1 MCLQAE
7 ALPPEAREHPDVRE
21 RLSTTERR
29 RAELEELARLRKQR
43 LLDALSLYKLF
54 SDADSIE
61 AWIDEK
67 VSYCTSELH
76 FFFVEKFL

>member
-1 MCLQAE
+1 M
-7 ALPPEAREHPDVRE
+7 LPADARTHPDVLE
-21 RLSTTERR
+21 RLDTTLRR
-29 RAELEELARLRKQR
+29 KAQLEELSRLRKQR

-67 VSYCTSELH
+67 AIITFS
-76 FFFVEKFL
+76 

>member
-1 MCLQAE
+1 M
-7 ALPPEAREHPDVRE
+7 PPEAREHPDVRR
-21 RLSTTERR
+21 RLDETMKK
-29 RAELEELARLRKQR
+29 RAELEELAHLRKQR

-67 VSYCTSELH
+67 VFFAFHLH
-76 FFFVEKFL
+76 IFWR

>member
-1 MCLQAE
+1 M
-7 ALPPEAREHPDVRE
+7 PPEAREHPDVRK
-21 RLSTTERR
+21 RLDMTERR
-29 RAELEELARLRKQR
+29 KTELEELARLRKQR

-67 VSYCTSELH
+67 VCV
-76 FFFVEKFL
+76 F